1 MTKDQST
8 RKNSV
13 SQSNFNSP
21 SLFPQPLLF
30 VKYSNHRLILKG
42 VCLFKFKSITL
53 LLPQHSAAAASL
65 IFSSVLAVSSCTQ
78 QRNLSLVAQKQTSK
92 SSFQNHSSLQSGNFF
107 IDPFQ
112 FDKTFPNF
120 FCTTSAPSPAY
131 AANWKLRQQQT
142 RGPSVANIALGR
154 DKPFKEIE
162 GIVLETAVSWEL
174 YQDGVRIKLGLLHA
188 G

>member
-13 SQSNFNSP
+13 SRSNFNSP

-92 SSFQNHSSLQSGNFF
+92 SSFQNHSTLQPGNFF
-107 IDPFQ
+107 IDPFE

-120 FCTTSAPSPAY
+120 FCSTSAPSPAY

-142 RGPSVANIALGR
+142 RGPSVTNIALGW